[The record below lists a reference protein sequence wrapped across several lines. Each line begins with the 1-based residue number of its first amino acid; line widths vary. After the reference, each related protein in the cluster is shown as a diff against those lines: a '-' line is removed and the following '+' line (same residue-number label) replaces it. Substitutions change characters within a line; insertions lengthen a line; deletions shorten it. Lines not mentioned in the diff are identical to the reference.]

1 MWKTHAEIYGK
12 VNRRTS
18 CLSPAPGGYRG
29 QRQFSECEGLSRASS
44 EPGSQWSLDV
54 VWKSWKLG
62 CRSVNPPFGSLLV
75 ALLKGMRQTCK
86 PTNKPFPIG
95 TMRFTTLD
103 LVLLFASFC
112 FDMGVSE
119 NSVPHCTQWFCW
131 SLSLLNGYFIGD
143 INPTFSGPNPYCLL
157 RHLLRHQEMWHITRH
172 QRLML
177 KRQMINI
184 WVSWSTLA
192 TAFQHDSTHRCW

>member
-95 TMRFTTLD
+95 TMRFTTLH
-103 LVLLFASFC
+103 LVLLSASFC
-112 FDMGVSE
+112 FDMFTSP
-119 NSVPHCTQWFCW
+119 SKAK
-131 SLSLLNGYFIGD
+131 
-143 INPTFSGPNPYCLL
+143 
-157 RHLLRHQEMWHITRH
+157 EMWHITRR

-177 KRQMINI
+177 KQQMINI
-184 WVSWSTLA
+184 WVSWSSH
-192 TAFQHDSTHRCW
+192 FGHCGGSSMTHT